1 MTTQPTVNYSTW
13 ALRGDDQANWYESY
27 ANRSVFELCDAA
39 YILANVQPEYPASL
53 DRDCLDTIDHWNEV
67 LKANIHE
74 LLAPS
79 GYNEKQPLHH
89 RLSHQKLRA
98 WCKNANTVWPIPERR
113 EDRIAALEQ
122 ELAEERQLRIK
133 AQHIA
138 DPVMSPF
145 VHQDYCL
152 TEPPVLKFGEPD
164 EVYRHLDYLTA
175 DQALD
180 WMKRISGYH
189 VEWETLWALVS
200 FEMCDAFMDCRAV
213 RGLTYAA
220 EGEHAH
226 RVVFGLGL
234 CQVMNAAREAGS
246 PLHVLGPAIHV
257 DIHGFQEIVPKRS
270 WWINDPQ
277 DYNVFFRPSDIERM
291 GGIVNDRGGWS
302 SIEPVQADETPTE
315 CNGAELAHQLG
326 KLQISISNLDDRLSY
341 CVRFEDGRFLAELG
355 SDLKPLRTAPDIAQQ
370 AGASYDKHDS
380 EVAELR
386 ELVIAQREQLQSLQ
400 QPSSTTGDGSS
411 TGITFPYS
419 TKGLEALRAVAL
431 KQWADYTP
439 EKRQPTQKEIGYAIC
454 EALGVKYQKTNEPP
468 RKAKELATII
478 RPDDLPEL

>member
-1 MTTQPTVNYSTW
+1 MANDNTPPLSAW
-13 ALRGDDQANWYESY
+13 AKRGDQTADWRDGYTTRTTFDLA
-27 ANRSVFELCDAA
+27 DAA
-39 YILANVQPEYPASL
+39 YVLAGIQPDSESGTSDEGIERIDGWVKALQQDL
-53 DRDCLDTIDHWNEV
+53 DKLLIPNGINES
-67 LKANIHE
+67 NHF
-74 LLAPS
+74 
-79 GYNEKQPLHH
+79 LHL
-89 RLSHQKLRA
+89 LSHEKLRA
-98 WCKNANTVWPIPERR
+98 WCRDKGITWPIPENYV
-113 EDRIAALEQ
+113 ERIKSLEQ
-122 ELAEERQLRIK
+122 ELEAERELRLK
-133 AQHIA
+133 AQQIA

-200 FEMCDAFMDCRAV
+200 FDMCDAFMDCRAV

-220 EGEHAH
+220 EGEHTH

-234 CQVMNAAREAGS
+234 CQVMNAAREAGT
-246 PLHVLGPAIHV
+246 PLHLLGPAIHV

-386 ELVIAQREQLQSLQ
+386 ELVTAQREQLQSLQ